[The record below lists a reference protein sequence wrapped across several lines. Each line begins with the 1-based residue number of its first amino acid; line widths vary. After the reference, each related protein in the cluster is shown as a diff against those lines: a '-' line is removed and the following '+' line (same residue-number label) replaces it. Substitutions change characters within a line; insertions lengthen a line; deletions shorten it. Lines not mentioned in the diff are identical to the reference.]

1 MDQDAF
7 VFPSSFAQ
15 RRLWFL
21 NQLEPGSPVY
31 NMVEAIRLRGPLR
44 ATVLEQCLNEIGR
57 RHEALRTTFSI
68 FDGQPV
74 QVIAPKLNLR
84 LKIVEIQDLPETERL
99 ASARRLAAEEA
110 QYPFD
115 LEAGPLLRTTLL
127 RLDHQE
133 LSALYPAISNGVPS
147 PLPELTIQ
155 YADYAVWQQRWLQG
169 EALQAQINYWRTQ
182 LAGAA
187 PNLKIPADRALPAN
201 LGQRGA
207 RQSLVLPKSLSEAIK
222 DLGHRHSAT
231 LFMTMLAGFKIL
243 LYRYTGQADIIVG
256 SPIAGRSRSE
266 IEGLIG
272 FFVNTLV
279 LRTKLSGSLT
289 FGALL
294 AQVRQTALAAFAH
307 QDVPFEKLVEEL
319 QPDRIL
325 QQTPLFNIMVN
336 FKIFSGS
343 SPHSFLYI
351 IHF

>member
-21 NQLEPGSPVY
+21 DQLEPGSPVY

-74 QVIAPKLNLR
+74 QVIAPTLNLR
-84 LKIVEIQDLPETERL
+84 LRIVELQDLPETERL

-110 QYPFD
+110 QYHFD

-127 RLDHQE
+127 RLDHQDHILVLAIHHIIFDGWSLGILFKE

-169 EALQAQINYWRTQ
+169 EALQAQVKPPTGH
-182 LAGAA
+182 LL
-187 PNLKIPADRALPAN
+187 PTRAV
-201 LGQRGA
+201 RV
-207 RQSLVLPKSLSEAIK
+207 RFE
-222 DLGHRHSAT
+222 RW
-231 LFMTMLAGFKIL
+231 
-243 LYRYTGQADIIVG
+243 G
-256 SPIAGRSRSE
+256 SKR
-266 IEGLIG
+266 
-272 FFVNTLV
+272 
-279 LRTKLSGSLT
+279 
-289 FGALL
+289 
-294 AQVRQTALAAFAH
+294 
-307 QDVPFEKLVEEL
+307 
-319 QPDRIL
+319 
-325 QQTPLFNIMVN
+325 
-336 FKIFSGS
+336 
-343 SPHSFLYI
+343 
-351 IHF
+351 